1 MKKRRKELL
10 GRDYPLQKLAE
21 ATSSS
26 HLSLPPSFPPSMRDP
41 ASSPSRYWSIN
52 SGITYNDNT
61 NYRGPGLP
69 PGLPARELE
78 RAKKTEGGGGRGP
91 ISRNFLPNDVISRA
105 TRRSRDSS
113 NSDPV
118 MEGAEW
124 TGLASGLGYLN
135 CTGPLRVFND
145 PPRWIPARGRG
156 ELEFFLGSGRP
167 KNRAAGN
174 RREGEGVC

>member
-1 MKKRRKELL
+1 
-10 GRDYPLQKLAE
+10 
-21 ATSSS
+21 
-26 HLSLPPSFPPSMRDP
+26 MRDP

-145 PPRWIPARGRG
+145 PPRWIPRGG
-156 ELEFFLGSGRP
+156 GASWNSSLD
-167 KNRAAGN
+167 RAA
-174 RREGEGVC
+174 RKIARPETEGREGVCVN